1 VSDVNHAEV
10 KKNLADYLEG
20 DLSLDERA
28 VVDAHLDN
36 CSECAREVA
45 ELEQTVRL
53 LRSLPEP
60 ETPPMIAANV
70 MRRIRAG
77 ETRPGFFER
86 VRRSVSAVLEPTF
99 MLPASAVAVAAFVV
113 VVVQDPGRFGL
124 ADGAASSVAERAERA
139 EIFDAGT
146 PFAAVP
152 RPATPP
158 STMGFTASATVP
170 VPVRERGFALDFDR
184 RAAASDR
191 ATGLLAGGPPP
202 TLVLGGTSG
211 RAPLGQA
218 VPVGARVPPSAM
230 GLRTEPGYAPVAVH
244 SGGED
249 PRDGWIALGLERPAD
264 FARFLA
270 DKSLAEQE
278 LWVGRLAD
286 RAESRGL
293 LDELVEILEE
303 TPGEIAALLAT
314 DFAAEAAQLRAD
326 SR

>member
-1 VSDVNHAEV
+1 
-10 KKNLADYLEG
+10 
-20 DLSLDERA
+20 
-28 VVDAHLDN
+28 
-36 CSECAREVA
+36 
-45 ELEQTVRL
+45 
-53 LRSLPEP
+53 
-60 ETPPMIAANV
+60 
-70 MRRIRAG
+70 
-77 ETRPGFFER
+77 
-86 VRRSVSAVLEPTF
+86 
-99 MLPASAVAVAAFVV
+99 
-113 VVVQDPGRFGL
+113 
-124 ADGAASSVAERAERA
+124 
-139 EIFDAGT
+139 
-146 PFAAVP
+146 
-152 RPATPP
+152 
-158 STMGFTASATVP
+158 
-170 VPVRERGFALDFDR
+170 
-184 RAAASDR
+184 
-191 ATGLLAGGPPP
+191 
-202 TLVLGGTSG
+202 
-211 RAPLGQA
+211 
-218 VPVGARVPPSAM
+218 M

>member
-1 VSDVNHAEV
+1 MNHAEV

-20 DLSLDERA
+20 DLSLDDRA
-28 VVDAHLDN
+28 VVDAHLDT

-45 ELEQTVRL
+45 ELEQTVRV

-124 ADGAASSVAERAERA
+124 SDEAASPFSAERA

-146 PFAAVP
+146 PLAVVP

-158 STMGFTASATVP
+158 STMGFTSSAAAPGPWATAP
-170 VPVRERGFALDFDR
+170 ARERDFALDLDL
-184 RAAASDR
+184 RAAPSDR

-202 TLVLGGTSG
+202 TLVSNGATG
-211 RAPLGQA
+211 RMSLGQA
-218 VPVGARVPPSAM
+218 VPVAATVPPSAM
-230 GLRTEPGYAPVAVH
+230 GLRAEPGYAPVAVH

-293 LDELVEILEE
+293 LDELVERLEE
-303 TPGEIAALLAT
+303 TPDEIAALLAT

-326 SR
+326 GR

>member
-1 VSDVNHAEV
+1 M
-10 KKNLADYLEG
+10 KNLADYLEG
-20 DLSLDERA
+20 DLSPDERA

-124 ADGAASSVAERAERA
+124 ADEVASPVAERAEL
-139 EIFDAGT
+139 FHAGT
-146 PFAAVP
+146 PLAAAP

-158 STMGFTASATVP
+158 STMGFTASATAP
-170 VPVRERGFALDFDR
+170 APARERDFAVDLDR

-202 TLVLGGTSG
+202 TLVSGGMFG

-218 VPVGARVPPSAM
+218 VPVAATVPPSAM
-230 GLRTEPGYAPVAVH
+230 GLRAEPGYVPAVVH

-249 PRDGWIALGLERPAD
+249 PRDGWIALCLERPAD
-264 FARFLA
+264 FARFLG

-293 LDELVEILEE
+293 LNELVETLEE
-303 TPGEIAALLAT
+303 TSDEIAALLAT

>member
-1 VSDVNHAEV
+1 VNHAEV
-10 KKNLADYLEG
+10 IKNLADYLEG
-20 DLSLDERA
+20 DLSLDDRA
-28 VVDAHLDN
+28 VVDAHLDT

-77 ETRPGFFER
+77 ETRLGFFGR

-124 ADGAASSVAERAERA
+124 TDEVASPVAERAELL
-139 EIFDAGT
+139 DAGT

-152 RPATPP
+152 RPAMPP
-158 STMGFTASATVP
+158 STMGFTASAMAP
-170 VPVRERGFALDFDR
+170 VPARERGFAVDFDR
-184 RAAASDR
+184 RAAASDG

-202 TLVLGGTSG
+202 TLVSGGKFG
-211 RAPLGQA
+211 RTPLGQA
-218 VPVGARVPPSAM
+218 VPVAAMVPSSAM
-230 GLRTEPGYAPVAVH
+230 GLRAEPGYAPVAVH

-293 LDELVEILEE
+293 LDELVETLEE
-303 TPGEIAALLAT
+303 MPDEIAALLAT